1 MATSGIMMANRK
13 EGAMQHFQEDKTTRE
28 HFRLYQLLL
37 KIMFYTAG
45 GFLITLL
52 LLAIILL

>member
-1 MATSGIMMANRK
+1 
-13 EGAMQHFQEDKTTRE
+13 MQHFQEDKTTRE